1 MADAPATGKR
11 PRIGLNP
18 ETLLSSL
25 AVVLLV
31 SVVQRTVGFGRA
43 VLFCRWLEPDELGHW
58 EMAYSFLL
66 LAAPLAVL
74 GLPGSFGRYLERY
87 RQKGQ
92 LGLFLRRTTAWT
104 FALAG
109 LTIAA
114 LSYFRADIAALVF
127 GNSDRVG
134 LMAGVIVCLAIV
146 ILHHFLEA
154 VFAGLRMYRV
164 VSAMHFTQSMSFALF
179 SLSLLAFWRQ
189 ATASLVIGYGAACLV
204 SIIGVLVWSVVRV
217 ERKPDE
223 AERVGHAEFWAPLM
237 RFAIWVWVTNLLTNV
252 FSVADR
258 YMIIHFGG
266 FDTDEAL
273 VQVGNYHTSI
283 IVPVLLISVAN
294 LLVGAM
300 TPHLSHDWEAGRR
313 DAVSGRIN
321 LGIKLAT
328 LAMLGIGVG
337 VLYFCPVL
345 FHLAFD
351 DKYAAGLAV
360 MPWTL
365 AACVWFALLLVAQQ
379 YVWCAEKS
387 HRASGP
393 LAIGLVTNVGLNLA
407 LLPALGLLGAV
418 IATAVATL
426 LTLVAQLYVNH
437 RSGMEVHRGTIVVIF
452 APALLVAGPI
462 VSAVGAAV
470 LLGLAIAR
478 GWILTPAER
487 SEIGSAAAER
497 LSRFGSRLGRAS

>member
-1 MADAPATGKR
+1 MADAVADKR
-11 PRIGLNP
+11 ARVRLRP

-25 AVVLLV
+25 AVVLVV
-31 SVVQRTVGFGRA
+31 SIVQRTVGFGRA
-43 VLFCRWLEPDELGHW
+43 VLFCRWLDPDELGHW

-92 LGLFLRRTTAWT
+92 LRLFLRRTTTWT
-104 FALAG
+104 FLLAG
-109 LTIAA
+109 SAIAA
-114 LSYFRADIAALVF
+114 LYVFRASAAELVF
-127 GNSDRVG
+127 GNADRAG
-134 LMAGVIVCLAIV
+134 LMTGVIVCLAIV

-164 VSAMHFTQSMSFALF
+164 VSAMHFTQSMAFALV

-204 SIIGVLVWSVVRV
+204 SIVGVLVWSAVRV
-217 ERKPDE
+217 ERTPDY
-223 AERVGHAEFWAPLM
+223 AASVGQAEFWGPLM
-237 RFAIWVWVTNLLTNV
+237 RFAIWVWITNLLTNV

-321 LGIKLAT
+321 LGLKLAT
-328 LAMLGIGVG
+328 LAMLGVGVG

-345 FHLAFD
+345 FELAFEN
-351 DKYAAGLAV
+351 KYAAGLAV

-365 AACVWFALLLVAQQ
+365 AACVWFSLLLVAQQ

-393 LAIGLVTNVGLNLA
+393 LAIGLVTNIVLNLI
-407 LLPALGLLGAV
+407 LLPWLGLLGAV
-418 IATAVATL
+418 MATAFATL

-437 RSGMEVHRGTIVVIF
+437 RTGMEVHRGTIVVIF
-452 APALLVAGPI
+452 APALLAAGPT
-462 VSAVGAAV
+462 VSSIGAAV
-470 LLGLAIAR
+470 LLVLAIAR
-478 GWILTPAER
+478 GWVLTPAER
-487 SEIGSAAAER
+487 SEIAATAAARIGR
-497 LSRFGSRLGRAS
+497 LQSRLGRAS